1 MQNSNMINTVQCIGV
16 AELISK
22 ILEKERYN
30 NNHPNNSIFIT
41 IRLNDSYTLS
51 ISVPPSIS
59 YNEEEPNIPY
69 IVETALYYK
78 DQYFTSEE
86 WGYESV
92 KYIYENKNTIASDK
106 IVIDK
111 LCKEIKRLQR
121 FIRWKFCDKDKEKKK
136 QAQDFCNK
144 RREIRRELNADK
156 RQRRLERKQRKEKRN
171 KQYGNKRSHAP
182 KMTHKYK

>member
-1 MQNSNMINTVQCIGV
+1 MINTVQCIGA
-16 AELISK
+16 AEQISK
-22 ILEKERYN
+22 ILEKEGFNIEYT
-30 NNHPNNSIFIT
+30 NNSIFNT

-51 ISVPPSIS
+51 ISVPPSIP

-92 KYIYENKNTIASDK
+92 KYFYENKNTIVSDK
-106 IVIDK
+106 IVIVK

-121 FIRWKFCDKDKEKKK
+121 FIRWKFCDKDKEKEK
-136 QAQDFCNK
+136 QAQEFRNK
-144 RREIRRELNADK
+144 RREIRRELNAAK
-156 RQRRLERKQRKEKRN
+156 RQRRLERRQRREKKI
-171 KQYGNKRSHAP
+171 KQYGNKRSNAQNMP
-182 KMTHKYK
+182 YMYG

>member
-1 MQNSNMINTVQCIGV
+1 MINTVQCIGA
-16 AELISK
+16 AEQISK
-22 ILEKERYN
+22 ILEKEGFNIEYTK
-30 NNHPNNSIFIT
+30 NSFNMILILEYLFK
-41 IRLNDSYTLS
+41 LS
-51 ISVPPSIS
+51 ISVPPSIP

-92 KYIYENKNTIASDK
+92 NCFCGNDYAIASDT

-121 FIRWKFCDKDKEKKK
+121 FIRWKFCDNDKEKEK
-136 QAQDFCNK
+136 QEQDFCNK
-144 RREIRRELNADK
+144 RREIRRKLNADK

-171 KQYGNKRSHAP
+171 KQYGNKRSHAQN
-182 KMTHKYK
+182 MTHKYK

>member
-1 MQNSNMINTVQCIGV
+1 MINTKECIHV
-16 AELISK
+16 AKQISNS
-22 ILEKERYN
+22 LEEKRIN

-41 IRLNDSYTLS
+41 ITLNHSYTLS
-51 ISVPPSIS
+51 ISVPPSIP

-69 IVETALYYK
+69 IAETALYYK
-78 DQYFTSEE
+78 DEYFTSEE
-86 WGYESV
+86 WGYDSV
-92 KYIYENKNTIASDK
+92 KYFYENKNTIASDK

-121 FIRWKFCDKDKEKKK
+121 FIRWKFCDKDKEKEK
-136 QAQDFCNK
+136 QAQEFRNK
-144 RREIRRELNADK
+144 RREIRRELNAAK
-156 RQRRLERKQRKEKRN
+156 RQRRLERRQRREKKI